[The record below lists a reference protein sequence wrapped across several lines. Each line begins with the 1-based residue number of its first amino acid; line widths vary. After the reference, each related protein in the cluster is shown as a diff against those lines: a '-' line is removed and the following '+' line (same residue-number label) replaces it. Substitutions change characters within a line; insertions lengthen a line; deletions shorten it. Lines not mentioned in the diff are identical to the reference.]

1 MPSLFTLLIIAVA
14 EPIDAICPTLKL
26 VILSKTTFLASTV
39 EAPLNVSD
47 SFTFAVV
54 PVSAT
59 TNPISPVYKC
69 ETFAFVIAIL
79 VIGMGKHW
87 NRVALFHGFVAAV
100 VPAGPFLFDGMLI
113 SGEYD
118 IDSSSLDTLRP

>member
-1 MPSLFTLLIIAVA
+1 MAFNRLGLLAFI
-14 EPIDAICPTLKL
+14 
-26 VILSKTTFLASTV
+26 
-39 EAPLNVSD
+39 EALI
-47 SFTFAVV
+47 F
-54 PVSAT
+54 
-59 TNPISPVYKC
+59 
-69 ETFAFVIAIL
+69 IAIL